1 MLQCNIKL
9 EDVKKNDAKNLY
21 FNKIVLNLKITP
33 QVGLEPTTIR
43 LTAER
48 STTELLEKI
57 NIISPKYNNNF
68 FKKCQTWKSRK

>member
-48 STTELLEKI
+48 STTELLRI
-57 NIISPKYNNNF
+57 NYIKQI
-68 FKKCQTWKSRK
+68 

>member
-9 EDVKKNDAKNLY
+9 EDVEKNDAKNLY
-21 FNKIVLNLKITP
+21 FNEILLNLKVTP

-48 STTELLEKI
+48 STTELLKKI
-57 NIISPKYNNNF
+57 NIISLNYSNNF

>member
-21 FNKIVLNLKITP
+21 FNEILLNLKITP

-48 STTELLEKI
+48 STTELLRSTKNY
-57 NIISPKYNNNF
+57 NIFILILIYKNNF
-68 FKKCQTWKSRK
+68 

>member
-9 EDVKKNDAKNLY
+9 EDVEKNDAKNLY
-21 FNKIVLNLKITP
+21 FNQILLNLKVTP

-48 STTELLEKI
+48 STTELLKKI
-57 NIISPKYNNNF
+57 NITRQYYDNNF
-68 FKKCQTWKSRK
+68 FKECQT

>member
-1 MLQCNIKL
+1 L

-21 FNKIVLNLKITP
+21 FNKILLNLKITP

-48 STTELLEKI
+48 STTELLKKI
-57 NIISPKYNNNF
+57 NIVLQIYNNNY
-68 FKKCQTWKSRK
+68 FKKCQI